1 MALQTQRNNGVRK
14 FDSTYYSRT
23 NFINYKENTRVN
35 VTYSSGM
42 IKLTIA
48 TAQGTSDNGMS
59 NWEDQITVS
68 ITGTKA
74 HLLLNAL
81 AEYEKAIEENTITLS
96 QSWGIA
102 TGMTEIQTI
111 LMFHLNKVNSTKA
124 FSICSIDAAGTVL
137 KRFTYNFPDDQDFHI
152 DWSNFDS
159 MKNDRVCDVDLQY
172 KMLKET
178 IAEFARTSNGAAGYT
193 AVDLARYDINAIRN
207 NITAIGENLGVIQPR
222 QGGNFNRNTSGGY
235 FNNNNNQGGNNAG
248 GNRTNSNSQHRSLDE
263 IQSEFNLDDDEE

>member
-23 NFINYKENTRVN
+23 NFINYKENMRVN

-96 QSWGIA
+96 QSWGIV
-102 TGMTEIQTI
+102 TGMSDIQTI

-152 DWSNFDS
+152 DWSNFDT
-159 MKNDRVCDVDLQY
+159 MKNDKVYDSDLQY

-193 AVDLARYDINAIRN
+193 TVDLARYDINAIRN

-222 QGGNFNRNTSGGY
+222 QNNFNRNTSGGY
-235 FNNNNNQGGNNAG
+235 FNNNNNQNTANHTSG
-248 GNRTNSNSQHRSLDE
+248 NSQHKSLDE
-263 IQSEFNLDDDEE
+263 IQSEFDIDDED